1 AAFNA
6 GVAFV
11 SKQFP
16 GGAPG
21 NLQSRTMGNQI
32 PLVKI
37 DYLLNSTNTISTFF
51 NYMRSHGERA
61 IQTPIVLGN
70 VGRNGTDDVRINAY
84 NLRLTSA
91 LSPRRVNEFRFQFS
105 RDFEF
110 EIADQPPPETYANG
124 SGNFSFG
131 RATFL
136 QRFALPDERRLQFVD
151 NFSWIAGRHG
161 IKVGTEWNRAYD
173 IIDNPAQF
181 NGVFTYSSAL
191 NFGRD
196 QLNPAGRAYSS
207 FQQHCGLTRVN
218 SSTPAYAVLAQEQ
231 WRTTSKLTINY
242 GVR

>member
-70 VGRNGTDDVRINAY
+70 VGRNGTDDVRIDAY

-136 QRFALPDERRLQFVD
+136 QRYALPDERRLQFVD
-151 NFSWIAGRHG
+151 NFSWMAGHHSVKFG
-161 IKVGTEWNRAYD
+161 GEANRVLD
-173 IIDNPAQF
+173 IIDNPTQF
-181 NGVFTYSSAL
+181 GGVYTYPSVLAL
-191 NFGRD
+191 GRD
-196 QLNPAGRAYSS
+196 LVTPGAKNYTS
-207 FQQHCGLTRVN
+207 FQQD
-218 SSTPAYAVLAQEQ
+218 
-231 WRTTSKLTINY
+231 
-242 GVR
+242 